1 MAHPPAAALHLTDRR
16 RRKLLA
22 MAGAPSCPQ
31 AIALRA
37 RVVLLAAD
45 GRANRTIAAELGC
58 SEPTVRRWRLR
69 FTRRGVPGLFD
80 RPRSGRPDLYGPSER
95 LAVIAVATSLPP
107 EGAARWTQALIA
119 AHLAERGLALSRAT
133 VRRVLAEAKVRPHK
147 VRGWL
152 GRADDDAFWAKAG
165 AVCRL
170 YLRIPPGTLL
180 VSVDEKTGIQAR
192 SRIRP
197 AQPAQPGRDRRVE
210 FEYKRHGTVSIVAAM
225 DVATGQ
231 VVAERI
237 ERNDSAHFI
246 RFLAMLDRS
255 TDPALRIHL
264 VLDNGSSHTS
274 KATRAWLAAHPRF
287 TATYTPKH
295 ASWLNMIEQ
304 WFSALTRR
312 ALRGGDFASRDD
324 LEAKITAFTVRHN
337 RTARPYRWRYDADA
351 EHARYLARHPGHQQ
365 PIRDSFTRAA

>member
-1 MAHPPAAALHLTDRR
+1 MAHPPAAALHLTNRR

-37 RVVLLAAD
+37 WIVLLAAD
-45 GRANRTIAAELGC
+45 GLANSTIAAELGC

-69 FTRRGVPGLFD
+69 FERHGVPGLFD
-80 RPRSGRPDLYGPSER
+80 HPRSGRPERYGPSER

-107 EGAARWTQALIA
+107 EGAARWTQALVA
-119 AHLAERGLALSRAT
+119 GHLAERGLALSRAT
-133 VRRVLAEAKVRPHK
+133 VRRVLAEARVRPHK
-147 VRGWL
+147 IRGWL
-152 GRADDDAFWAKAG
+152 NRADDDAFWSQAG

-170 YLRIPPGTLL
+170 YLDIPADTLL

-197 AQPAQPGRDRRVE
+197 AQPAGPGSDRRVE

-231 VVAERI
+231 VVAERV

-264 VLDNGSSHTS
+264 IMDNGSSHTS
-274 KATRAWLAAHPRF
+274 RATRAWLAAHPRF
-287 TATYTPKH
+287 TVTHTPKH

-312 ALRGGDFASRDD
+312 ALRGCDFTSRDD
-324 LEAKITAFTVRHN
+324 LDAKITAFTVRHN
-337 RTARPYRWRYDADA
+337 RTARPYRWRYNADA
-351 EHARYLARHPGHQQ
+351 EHARYLARHPRHQEPTQ
-365 PIRDSFTRAA
+365 NSLTKAA

>member
-1 MAHPPAAALHLTDRR
+1 MAHPPAAALHLNGRR

-22 MAGAPSCPQ
+22 MVGAASCPQ
-31 AIALRA
+31 SVGLRA
-37 RVVLLAAD
+37 RIVLLAAD
-45 GRANRTIAAELGC
+45 GLANSAIAAEVGC
-58 SEPTVRRWRLR
+58 SEPAVRRWRLR
-69 FTRRGVPGLFD
+69 FVRRGVPGLFD
-80 RPRSGRPDLYGPSER
+80 RPRSGRPERYGPSDR

-107 EGAARWTQALIA
+107 EGAARWTQTLIA
-119 AHLAERGLALSRAT
+119 EHLAERGMTLSRAS
-133 VRRVLAEAKVRPHK
+133 VRRTLAEARVRPHK

-152 GRADDDAFWAKAG
+152 NRADDDTFWTKAG

-170 YLRIPPGTLL
+170 YLHIPADTLL

-197 AQPAQPGRDRRVE
+197 TQNPLPGRDRRLE
-210 FEYKRHGTVSIVAAM
+210 FEYRRHGTVSIVAAM

-231 VVAERI
+231 VIAERI

-246 RFLAMLDRS
+246 RFLTMLDRS

-264 VLDNGSSHTS
+264 IMDNGSSHTS
-274 KATRAWLAAHPRF
+274 KATRAWLATHPRF
-287 TATYTPKH
+287 SVTHTPKH

-312 ALRGGDFASRDD
+312 VLRGGDFASRDD
-324 LEAKITAFTVRHN
+324 LEAKITAFTIRYN

-351 EHARYLARHPGHQQ
+351 EHARYLARHPQHQK
-365 PIRDSFTRAA
+365 PTRDNLAKAA

>member
-1 MAHPPAAALHLTDRR
+1 MAHPPAAALHLSARR

-37 RVVLLAAD
+37 RIVLLAAD
-45 GRANRTIAAELGC
+45 GLANSAIAAGLGC
-58 SEPTVRRWRLR
+58 SEPTVRRWRRR
-69 FTRRGVPGLFD
+69 FERRGVPGLFD
-80 RPRSGRPDLYGPSER
+80 RSRCGRPDRFSPSQR

-119 AHLAERGLALSRAT
+119 GHLAERGLALSRAT
-133 VRRVLAEAKVRPHK
+133 VRRVLAEAKIRPHK

-152 GRADDDAFWAKAG
+152 NRADDDAFWTKAG

-170 YLRIPPGTLL
+170 YLDIPADTLL

-246 RFLAMLDRS
+246 RFLATLDRN
-255 TDPALRIHL
+255 THPALRIHL
-264 VLDNGSSHTS
+264 VMDNGSSHTS
-274 KATRAWLAAHPRF
+274 RATRAWLAAHPRF
-287 TATYTPKH
+287 TVTYTPKH
-295 ASWLNMIEQ
+295 ASWPNMIEQ

-312 ALRGGDFASRDD
+312 VLRGGDFPSRDD
-324 LEAKITAFTVRHN
+324 LEAKITAFTIRHN

-351 EHARYLARHPGHQQ
+351 EHARYLARHPRHQEPAQ
-365 PIRDSFTRAA
+365 GSSTEAA

>member
-1 MAHPPAAALHLTDRR
+1 MAHPPAAALHLTARR
-16 RRKLLA
+16 RHKLLA
-22 MAGAPSCPQ
+22 MVSAASCPQ

-37 RVVLLAAD
+37 RIVLLAAD
-45 GRANRTIAAELGC
+45 GWASRAIAAELGC
-58 SEPTVRRWRLR
+58 SEPTVRRWRQR
-69 FTRRGVPGLFD
+69 FERRGVPGLFD
-80 RPRSGRPDLYGPSER
+80 RPRSGRPEVYGPSDR

-107 EGAARWTQALIA
+107 EGAARWTQALVA
-119 AHLAERGLALSRAT
+119 GQLTERGLALSRAT

-152 GRADDDAFWAKAG
+152 NRADDDSFWAKAG

-170 YLRIPPGTLL
+170 YLDIPADTLL

-231 VVAERI
+231 VVAERV

-246 RFLAMLDRS
+246 RFLALLDRS

-264 VLDNGSSHTS
+264 VMDNGSSHTS
-274 KATRAWLAAHPRF
+274 RATRAWLAAHPRF
-287 TATYTPKH
+287 TVTHTPKH

-351 EHARYLARHPGHQQ
+351 EHARYLTRHPRPQEPAQ
-365 PIRDSFTRAA
+365 DSLTKAA

>member
-1 MAHPPAAALHLTDRR
+1 MAHPPAAALHLTPRR

-22 MAGAPSCPQ
+22 LASAPSCPQ

-37 RVVLLAAD
+37 RIVLHAAD
-45 GRANRTIAAELGC
+45 GWANNAIAAELGC
-58 SEPTVRRWRLR
+58 GEPTVRRWRLR
-69 FTRRGVPGLFD
+69 YRRRGVPGLFD
-80 RPRSGRPDLYGPSER
+80 RPRSGRPQTYGPSER
-95 LAVIAVATSLPP
+95 LTVIATATSLPP
-107 EGAARWTQALIA
+107 EDTSSWTADLIA
-119 AHLAERGLALSRAT
+119 AQLAGNGLPLSAST
-133 VRRVLAEAKVRPHK
+133 VRRVLTEAKVRPHK

-152 GRADDDAFWAKAG
+152 NRADDDAFWAQAG

-170 YLRIPPGTLL
+170 YLDIPASTLL
-180 VSVDEKTGIQAR
+180 ASVDEKTGIQAR

-197 AQPAQPGRDRRVE
+197 ALPARPGRDRRIE

-237 ERNDSAHFI
+237 ERNNSAHFI
-246 RFLAMLDRS
+246 RFLALLDHN

-264 VLDNGSSHTS
+264 IMDNGSSHTS

-287 TATYTPKH
+287 TVTHTPKH

-304 WFSALTRR
+304 WFSALTRG
-312 ALRGGDFASRDD
+312 ALRGRDFASRDD

-337 RTARPYRWRYDADA
+337 RTARPYKWRYDADA
-351 EHARYLARHPGHQQ
+351 DHARYLTRHPRHQT
-365 PIRDSFTRAA
+365 PSPDAITKAA